1 MNYAKT
7 AMIGLAAISG
17 IAASSP
23 QSNVADLAW
32 MSGHW
37 TSGNQARWTEE
48 AWMPPRG
55 GLMLGT
61 GRSGDAKKA
70 KFWELLRI
78 TTDAD
83 GIITYWGAPLGGPAT
98 PFKLTRLTANEAVF
112 ENPAHDFP
120 TRIAYRR
127 EGKILIA
134 TVSGQNGANS
144 ETWRY
149 TKVR

>member
-7 AMIGLAAISG
+7 IIIGLAAISG
-17 IAASSP
+17 IAASTP
-23 QSNVADLAW
+23 QPNVADLGW
-32 MSGHW
+32 LSGHW
-37 TSGNQARWTEE
+37 TTGTEARWTEE
-48 AWMPPRG
+48 SWMPPRG

-61 GRSGDAKKA
+61 GRSGDVKKA
-70 KFWELLRI
+70 QFWELLRI
-78 TTDAD
+78 AAD
-83 GIITYWGAPLGGPAT
+83 GDGVITYWGAPLGGTAV

-112 ENPAHDFP
+112 ENPSHDFP

-127 EGKILIA
+127 EGKILVA
-134 TVSGQNGANS
+134 TVSGPNGANA